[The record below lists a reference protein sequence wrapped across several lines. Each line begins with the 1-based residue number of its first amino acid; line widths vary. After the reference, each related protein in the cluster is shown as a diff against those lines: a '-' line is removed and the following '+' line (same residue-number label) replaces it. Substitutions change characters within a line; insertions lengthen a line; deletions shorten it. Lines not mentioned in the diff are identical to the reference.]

1 MNISHV
7 TDEYMGLVKVK
18 LDDPYIHWFP
28 YPVDENKVIFVGFK
42 TDEYNLNIFFGT
54 DEYKSTDE

>member
-18 LDDPYIHWFP
+18 PDDPYIHRFP
-28 YPVDENKVIFVGFK
+28 YPVDENKVIFVSFK
-42 TDEYNLNIFFGT
+42 TDKYNLNIFLDT
-54 DEYKSTDE
+54 DEYKCTNE